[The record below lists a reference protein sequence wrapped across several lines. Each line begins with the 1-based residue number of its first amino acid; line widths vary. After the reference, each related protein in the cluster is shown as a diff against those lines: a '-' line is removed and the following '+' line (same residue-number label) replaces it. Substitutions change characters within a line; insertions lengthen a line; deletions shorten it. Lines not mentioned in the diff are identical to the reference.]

1 MLTIEEDGKDTQKAT
16 NEIGVFIPTMDLIP
30 DISGRTVTVDALL
43 TQTAIATYLHDRGA
57 DFLFVAKGNQKTLS
71 NDIKAFFA
79 AQPLREPDFAAQ
91 SPQPAHGRI
100 EKREI
105 WTATEP
111 VAGISFPWVEQVFLI
126 KRTTRSYRCG
136 RNGKPAR
143 IGEPSVELVHGIT
156 SHTPQSADAEA
167 VLGFNR
173 GHWSCENRV
182 HWILDDAATW
192 NEDKCRVRSGH
203 GPENLS
209 CLRRLAIGLILGR
222 NKPVRPTIEK
232 LNRNPRL
239 VLDYLRLSQNTRPR
253 TMSAAWTQMGS
264 PPHHGHTSCPATPG
278 RPIGRGRNRP
288 PGAKYRRKPP
298 GGAKTTCQKTQ
309 CQQSNGQANAQET
322 ANKNQPCY

>member
-43 TQTAIATYLHDRGA
+43 TQTAIAAYLHDRGA
-57 DFLFVAKGNQKTLS
+57 DFLFVAKGNQKTLA

-79 AQPLREPDFAAQ
+79 SQPPREPDFAAQ

-111 VAGISFPWVEQVFLI
+111 VAGISFPWVEQVFVI

-143 IGEPSVELVHGIT
+143 IGEPSVELVYGIT

-167 VLGFNR
+167 ILGFNR

-253 TMSAAWTQMGS
+253 ANSAA
-264 PPHHGHTSCPATPG
+264 
-278 RPIGRGRNRP
+278 
-288 PGAKYRRKPP
+288 
-298 GGAKTTCQKTQ
+298 
-309 CQQSNGQANAQET
+309 
-322 ANKNQPCY
+322 